1 MKGKLSA
8 AWDRL
13 RCFCV
18 EQCINFYV
26 GMAMAVL
33 LMLSLSTIIATVP
46 LLIITPFASGFLYL
60 ALRCLVQPPN
70 EWGSDMSVLRGLLST
85 SVGGLYAVILTLL

>member
-13 RCFCV
+13 SCFCV

-26 GMAMAVL
+26 GMAMAV
-33 LMLSLSTIIATVP
+33 
-46 LLIITPFASGFLYL
+46 ITPFASGFLYL

-70 EWGSDMSVLRGLLST
+70 EWGGDMSVLRGLLST